1 MPSWLRFGKPE
12 PRLEGAPAV
21 RRLKTYSAESGF
33 VFQYVYEGS
42 RELEGDREFVFSA
55 SHDRETYYPVRVI
68 VGAAARGVWESANRP
83 LSVHELYGIAKL
95 ALMSGFDGA
104 DPRNWE
110 RRVEPGEEEIGEYC
124 RRLDY

>member
-1 MPSWLRFGKPE
+1 MAPWLRFGKAE

-42 RELEGDREFVFSA
+42 REQQGDLEFVFSA

-68 VGAAARGVWESANRP
+68 LSAGARGGWESANRP

-104 DPRNWE
+104 DPRNWD
-110 RRVEPGEEEIGEYC
+110 RRVEPDAEEVREYC